1 MGFTEHS
8 TVRMSEL
15 FSEEGFAPEGAE
27 ELDFHSLEGT
37 SCYCSPE
44 AEARLREGLAATRPG
59 RIHWID
65 GGDYHYLSLFTL
77 EAAARECEGKPF
89 GLVLFDHHPDMQEPA
104 FGDMLSCGGWARRA
118 LSEIPQLQQIL
129 LVGINPDLEL
139 EFLDLVFEGVLAV
152 TSEDLRHTGDSLSRD
167 VTEMFSLLEK
177 DLPLYISIDL
187 DVLTRDFARTN
198 WDQGNMTLT
207 QLEECCLRLA
217 ASHRILGVDVCGGIT
232 REKGAAP
239 EDYAVNLKTRAELSQ
254 FFASLF

>member
-1 MGFTEHS
+1 
-8 TVRMSEL
+8 MSEL
-15 FSEEGFAPEGAE
+15 FSEEGFAPQGAE
-27 ELDFHSLEGT
+27 EKDFRALEGT

-44 AEARLREGLAATRPG
+44 AETGIREGLAATRPDKV
-59 RIHWID
+59 HWID
-65 GGDYHYLSLFTL
+65 GGDYHYLSRFTL
-77 EAAARECEGKPF
+77 DAAARECGDKPF

-104 FGDMLSCGGWARRA
+104 FGQMLSCGGWARRSLA
-118 LSEIPQLQQIL
+118 ELPQLQQVL

-152 TSEDLRHTGDSLSRD
+152 TTDDLRHTGDHLSGD

-177 DLPLYISIDL
+177 DLPLYVSIDL

-198 WDQGNMTLT
+198 WDQGCMTLA
-207 QLEECCLRLA
+207 QLKESCLRLA

-239 EDYAVNLKTRAELSQ
+239 EDYAVNLRTREELSQ
-254 FFASLF
+254 FFATLF